1 MYFNRQEI
9 KAKFFMQTSVLDSK
23 KDPLGAMLLDYWN
36 GRRQAVV
43 IIESPLLE
51 MSQMS
56 GRIMF
61 RGADQ
66 MSPIELKAL
75 ALCRGR
81 ILDVG
86 AGSGCHS
93 LYLQEQNKEVVALDI
108 SPGCIKVMEK
118 RKVAQRCHNSLFR
131 LENQTYDT
139 LLILMNGLGICGTLD
154 GLNLF
159 FQYIKPLLRTGGQ
172 VLADSTDLAS
182 LYGND
187 DILSREDGYYGET
200 EFTLGYKDIKGDPF
214 EWLYIDFAT
223 LAYYAG
229 FHGWQCDL
237 IMEEEGGKY
246 LARIH

>member
-1 MYFNRQEI
+1 
-9 KAKFFMQTSVLDSK
+9 MQTSVLESK

-36 GRRQAVV
+36 GRKQAAVAV
-43 IIESPLLE
+43 ACPLLE

-61 RGADQ
+61 RGPDQ

-75 ALCRGR
+75 ALCQGR

-93 LYLQEQNKEVVALDI
+93 LYLQERNREVVALDI
-108 SPGCIKVMEK
+108 SPGCIEVMAK
-118 RKVAQRCHNSLFR
+118 RKVVQRCHNSLFA

-139 LLILMNGLGICGTLD
+139 LLMLMNGLGICGTLD

-159 FQYIKPLLRTGGQ
+159 FQCIKPLLRAGGQ

-182 LYGND
+182 FYSND
-187 DILSREDGYYGET
+187 DIIPREGGYYGET
-200 EFTLGYKDIKGDPF
+200 EFTMGYKDIKGDPF
-214 EWLYIDFAT
+214 EWLYIDTVT
-223 LAYYAG
+223 LAHYAA

-237 IMEEEGGKY
+237 IMAQDDGKY
-246 LARIH
+246 LVRIH